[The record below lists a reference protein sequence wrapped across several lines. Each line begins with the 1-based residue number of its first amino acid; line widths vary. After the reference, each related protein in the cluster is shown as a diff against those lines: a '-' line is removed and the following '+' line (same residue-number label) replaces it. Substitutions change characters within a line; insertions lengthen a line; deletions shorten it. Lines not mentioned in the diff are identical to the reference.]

1 MAFEEVEEVI
11 QAVYLLTYD
20 LRVNVS
26 FKELPEY
33 LKLRR
38 LFAEVKKDISV
49 RKQSLSSVCFNASWK

>member
-38 LFAEVKKDISV
+38 LFA
-49 RKQSLSSVCFNASWK
+49 SLTLGINSSLT

>member
-26 FKELPEY
+26 FKKLPEY
-33 LKLRR
+33 LELRR
-38 LFAEVKKDISV
+38 LFVQVKKGISV
-49 RKQSLSSVCFNASWK
+49 RKQSLSSVCFNAS